1 MNMKK
6 ILIAMMMFAGATNAH
21 AFEFQVNGDTLL
33 TEIVKQVVHQTVGS
47 QMGDGKHVIIRT
59 NNAANQGKLS
69 QCWTS
74 TIYTSTGKAMP
85 QVVCY

>member
-1 MNMKK
+1 MKK
-6 ILIAMMMFAGATNAH
+6 ILIAMMMIAGATNAH

-74 TIYTSTGKAMP
+74 TIYNSQGKAMP